1 MDTDCLFRQ
10 DFYFIEDTTDWES
23 FKEYIKKFNSREQYK
38 NFLKEINNYNIDI
51 NGIKKNLEKTIKE
64 LNKSNLEILNTA
76 EIEYEFFQNKCQ
88 IFIQYNST
96 SVNFFY
102 VALYLIYLK
111 ETKGQ

>member
-1 MDTDCLFRQ
+1 M
-10 DFYFIEDTTDWES
+10 
-23 FKEYIKKFNSREQYK
+23 
-38 NFLKEINNYNIDI
+38 INI

-96 SVNFFY
+96 SVTFFY
-102 VALYLIYLK
+102 VALYLLYLK